1 MFLPQDLPLCGLM
14 EQACLAE
21 ILTRNHSCQVK
32 CAGLYADVWYA
43 EGRDKI
49 KDYIRVGDAELL
61 EMLKDGKYIC
71 ICILYYIYLH
81 I

>member
-1 MFLPQDLPLCGLM
+1 M

-21 ILTRNHSCQVK
+21 ILNRNHTCQVR

-43 EGRDKI
+43 EGRNKI

-61 EMLKDGKYIC
+61 EMVKDGKFVIKSSLLRC
-71 ICILYYIYLH
+71 CSSEIHFHALT
-81 I
+81 